1 MFGTIMSITASA
13 VAFYLIAALMV
24 GSAML
29 VAFSRNIVYSAFALL
44 GTLVGSAAMFVI
56 LQADFVA
63 ATQVIVYVGGVA
75 VLILFAVF
83 LTQHI
88 ANVEDSNQHVG
99 LPAAMAASA
108 GVFMM
113 VIMAVTGRTW
123 AVLEVPSTNPTAHRI
138 GNAFLKEYLLP
149 FEFAS
154 VILLIVLVGAALVA
168 RREINTRVARTGG
181 SLGPHADM
189 REHDEGGS

>member
-1 MFGTIMSITASA
+1 MSITASA

-24 GSAML
+24 GTAML

-63 ATQVIVYVGGVA
+63 ATQIIIYVGGVA

-88 ANVEDSNQHVG
+88 ANVQNSNAHVG
-99 LPAAMAASA
+99 VPAAMAASA
-108 GVFMM
+108 AVFVLVMM
-113 VIMAVTGRTW
+113 AITGRAWT
-123 AVLEVPSTNPTAHRI
+123 VLEVPSTNPTVHRI

-149 FEFAS
+149 FELAS
-154 VILLIVLVGAALVA
+154 VILLIVLLGAALVA
-168 RREINTRVARTGG
+168 RREINTRVARAGG
-181 SLGPHADM
+181 FRGPHADL
-189 REHDEGGS
+189 RDKKEGGA